1 MESVPNSK
9 SNFIHFSID
18 EKQLLAIKSRIG
30 IKMVARVS
38 HFAYCLL
45 LALSLEGTNGF
56 QTSPSSISVASR
68 SRLSVATNSAAVST
82 DGASVPTSAGVNFQA
97 YGNGYKTVFSEIP
110 FENCEASVGS
120 IPLDLKGSYFRA
132 GPGKDES
139 LIPLSLIYIV
149 LQFVISPHFR
159 FLLFVKLK

>member
-1 MESVPNSK
+1 
-9 SNFIHFSID
+9 
-18 EKQLLAIKSRIG
+18 
-30 IKMVARVS
+30 MVARVS
-38 HFAYCLL
+38 HFAHCLL
-45 LALSLEGTNGF
+45 LALSLEGTHGF
-56 QTSPSSISVASR
+56 QTSPGSIALASR
-68 SRLSVATNSAAVST
+68 SRLSVATNSGAVST
-82 DGASVPTSAGVNFQA
+82 ESENVPKSVGVDFQA

-139 LIPLSLIYIV
+139 LIPLSLVCIV

-159 FLLFVKLK
+159 FLLLVKLQ